1 MKKLSLILL
10 AFLFIGLGNVI
21 AQSDTP
27 SETITDEV
35 KKECPFTKTE
45 DGKLICVKTG
55 KECSKEELA
64 KCKKGGKKSCCSSKK
79 SSNGGFNFN
88 KTNDYSGTKSS
99 CKGKAKRSRCCKG
112 AKKKGACSKKSST
125 EKEADED
132 AKANDTDADDTNTDE

>member
-64 KCKKGGKKSCCSSKK
+64 KCKKGGKKSCCSAKK
-79 SSNGGFNFN
+79 SSNGSFNFN
-88 KTNDYSGTKSS
+88 KKNNYGDSKSS
-99 CKGKAKRSRCCKG
+99 CSKKAKKGCNKG
-112 AKKKGACSKKSST
+112 AKKKGCCSKKGENKKSCSKKT
-125 EKEADED
+125 ETKE
-132 AKANDTDADDTNTDE
+132 

>member
-1 MKKLSLILL
+1 MSINNQKRNKMKKLSLILL

-64 KCKKGGKKSCCSSKK
+64 KCKKGGKKSCCSANK
-79 SSNGGFNFN
+79 SSNGSFNFN
-88 KTNDYSGTKSS
+88 KKNNYGDSKSS
-99 CKGKAKRSRCCKG
+99 CSKKAKKGCNKG
-112 AKKKGACSKKSST
+112 AKKKGCCSKKGGDKKGCSKKT
-125 EKEADED
+125 ETKE
-132 AKANDTDADDTNTDE
+132 

>member
-1 MKKLSLILL
+1 MSINNQKRNKMKKLSLILL

-27 SETITDEV
+27 SDTITDEV

-64 KCKKGGKKSCCSSKK
+64 KCKKGGKKSCCSANK
-79 SSNGGFNFN
+79 SSNGSFNFN
-88 KTNDYSGTKSS
+88 KKNNYGDSKSS
-99 CKGKAKRSRCCKG
+99 CSKKAKKGCNKG
-112 AKKKGACSKKSST
+112 AKKKGCCSKKGENKKSCSKKT
-125 EKEADED
+125 ETKE
-132 AKANDTDADDTNTDE
+132 